1 MKGEKEEEEEEEE
14 CLGLYIIAYSRI
26 RAFELD

>member
-1 MKGEKEEEEEEEE
+1 MKGEEEEEEEE